1 MAFKYTEEENNN
13 DKARMDFLRA
23 KYGDKDGNLT
33 AESYETMFLFGVKPP
48 NMKKNPE
55 DKIIRRKGG

>member
-1 MAFKYTEEENNN
+1 
-13 DKARMDFLRA
+13 MDFLRA

-48 NMKKNPE
+48 NMKKNPD
-55 DKIIRRKGG
+55 DKITRRKGG